1 VNENLNQAIDTLMQ
15 RFEEVNQFFIEKV
28 ADQILTIGQ
37 LNPTSINRIT
47 IMTEMGA
54 NINEISQRLALAT
67 SMSLRDLFK
76 IYQAALD
83 DTYTD
88 PRFEKALQNQPL
100 STEAKTRITQY
111 TQAVSVQTAQTI
123 KNLSNTT
130 AISQPY
136 SAAIDKA
143 VLAVSSGLTDY
154 QSATREA
161 VQEIGYSGMPV
172 TYQSGYR
179 RRLDTAIR
187 QNIIDG
193 ANQIAQNCSIM
204 MGEDLGYDAFE
215 ISAHARSAPDHE
227 PIQGRVFLKADFDNI
242 QNGRPFR
249 DIDGTM
255 YRAIRRPI
263 GEWNCMHIAMSFSTK
278 YSTRRY
284 TDNQLRQWAADN
296 KQGCTIE
303 GKHYSIYEAG
313 QLMREIETEI
323 RRQKDVAV
331 AAQRV
336 NDDTLRQQC
345 QKKINA
351 LSRKYNEVAKASNIT
366 PRRDRMTV
374 QGFKPI
380 KVNNS

>member
-15 RFEEVNQFFIEKV
+15 RFEEVNQFFIDKV

-76 IYQAALD
+76 IYQVALD

-161 VQEIGYSGMPV
+161 VREIGYNGMPV

-187 QNIIDG
+187 QNVIDG

>member
-1 VNENLNQAIDTLMQ
+1 MNENLNQAIDTLMQ

-161 VQEIGYSGMPV
+161 VREIGYSGMPV

-187 QNIIDG
+187 QNVIDG

-204 MGEDLGYDAFE
+204 LGEDLGYDAFE

>member
-1 VNENLNQAIDTLMQ
+1 
-15 RFEEVNQFFIEKV
+15 
-28 ADQILTIGQ
+28 
-37 LNPTSINRIT
+37 
-47 IMTEMGA
+47 
-54 NINEISQRLALAT
+54 
-67 SMSLRDLFK
+67 
-76 IYQAALD
+76 
-83 DTYTD
+83 
-88 PRFEKALQNQPL
+88 
-100 STEAKTRITQY
+100 
-111 TQAVSVQTAQTI
+111 
-123 KNLSNTT
+123 
-130 AISQPY
+130 
-136 SAAIDKA
+136 
-143 VLAVSSGLTDY
+143 
-154 QSATREA
+154 
-161 VQEIGYSGMPV
+161 
-172 TYQSGYR
+172 
-179 RRLDTAIR
+179 
-187 QNIIDG
+187 
-193 ANQIAQNCSIM
+193 
-204 MGEDLGYDAFE
+204 
-215 ISAHARSAPDHE
+215 
-227 PIQGRVFLKADFDNI
+227 
-242 QNGRPFR
+242 
-249 DIDGTM
+249 
-255 YRAIRRPI
+255 
-263 GEWNCMHIAMSFSTK
+263 MHIAMSFSTK